1 MEPLKI
7 NRITRSEDGKTL
19 CIGTTYGFCVYSI
32 ENETIKKRF
41 HRTFRK
47 GIGLVSVLNDTNLV
61 AFVGEGS
68 KPYAN
73 ANELI
78 IWDDIKNEEIMR
90 KSFEKPIK
98 NIKFTQNYLFVSFQN
113 ELAIMDINNKQWIQY
128 ETDNNPNGVFYY
140 YPMTHDL
147 FILSPKM
154 GEVKNIQLETETEP
168 TSIKCHKH
176 HIDHLTVNHN
186 LTFMSTFSTD
196 GAMIRVWMAKSGIKT
211 REFER
216 GTNIV
221 GMINM
226 SFDLYHEYL
235 LSFCNDYIISIFD
248 LKTPAKAKSKWKSS
262 GEPPVATMKVESNAV
277 VAFFIAKSK
286 FCVIDANGNFQK
298 YVVKE
303 DQEMMKVK
311 IEKEGDADSL
321 FNYFI

>member
-7 NRITRSEDGKTL
+7 NRITRSEDEKTL

-32 ENETIKKRF
+32 ENEIITKRF

-47 GIGLVSVLNDTNLV
+47 GIGLVTILNDTNIV

-68 KPYAN
+68 KPYSSP
-73 ANELI
+73 NELI
-78 IWDDIKNEEIMR
+78 IWDDLKNEEVMR
-90 KSFEKPIK
+90 KTFESPIK
-98 NIKFTQNYLFVSFQN
+98 NIKLSQKYLIVAFVN
-113 ELAIMDINNKQWIQY
+113 EIAIMDINNQKWIEF

-140 YPMTHDL
+140 YPTTNDL
-147 FILSPKM
+147 FIPSQKT
-154 GEVKNIQLETETEP
+154 GEVKNIQFDSEEMITP
-168 TSIKCHKH
+168 IKCHKH
-176 HIDHLTVNHN
+176 PIDYLTVNHN
-186 LTFMSTFSTD
+186 KTFMSTFSTD
-196 GAMIRVWMAKSGIKT
+196 GAMIRVWMAKSGIKI

-235 LSFCNDYIISIFD
+235 LSLCNDYIISIFD
-248 LKTPAKAKSKWKSS
+248 LKQPAKAKSKWKSS
-262 GEPPVATMKVESNAV
+262 GEPPVVTMKVESSTLV
-277 VAFFIAKSK
+277 TFFIGKSK
-286 FCVIDANGNFQK
+286 FCVIDENGNFQK

-303 DQEMMKVK
+303 DQELMKVK
-311 IEKEGDADSL
+311 IEKDGNDDSL